1 MATLDTIQKVLNE
14 NLDIEPE
21 TVTVDATL
29 EGLGIEQPIIQGA
42 MAWIADARLAAAV
55 SNAGGLGII
64 ACGSAPL
71 SWVREQVE
79 LARTLTDKPFG
90 VNIMLMNPE
99 APQLAELLAELRVPV
114 ITTGAGNPGNYI
126 DRWKEAGAKVVPVVA
141 SSALAKRMERCGADA
156 VIAEGCEAGGHIG
169 ELTTMALTP
178 AVCDAVSIPVIAAG
192 GVADGRGLVAAFALG
207 AEAVQIGTRFLTAH
221 ECGIHEA
228 YKQKVLAA
236 KDSDTIV
243 TGRDNGHPV
252 RQLKNKFSRGIRKME
267 ADTQVSADE
276 VEAALAGS
284 LHRAVEGDV
293 DNGSLMSGQVACLI
307 GDEKSAQEI
316 VDDLMREALAWSK
329 SDLQAMADAN
339 AGRAWNN

>member
-1 MATLDTIQKVLNE
+1 MKTR
-14 NLDIEPE
+14 
-21 TVTVDATL
+21 VTEL
-29 EGLGIEQPIIQGA
+29 LGIEQPIIQGA

-178 AVCDAVSIPVIAAG
+178 AVCDAVSTPVIAAG

-207 AEAVQIGTRFLTAH
+207 AEAVQIGTRFLTAY

>member
-1 MATLDTIQKVLNE
+1 MKTR
-14 NLDIEPE
+14 
-21 TVTVDATL
+21 VTEL
-29 EGLGIEQPIIQGA
+29 LGIEQPIIQGA

-169 ELTTMALTP
+169 ELTSMALTP

-207 AEAVQIGTRFLTAH
+207 AEAVQIGTRFLTAY